1 MTSFEK
7 LFVNSTNRLAAVKN
21 IILSDHGLNR
31 PLVDNKSLNEKS
43 ISNKNAMVMSFNH
56 IL

>member
-21 IILSDHGLNR
+21 IILSDHGLNL
-31 PLVDNKSLNEKS
+31 PLFSDTSLNEKS